1 MELTVGNVA
10 DKNDSALL
18 VGHLSEQD
26 VLRLA
31 LDHQRVLRVA
41 AICEELYHASL
52 GVVADDL
59 HNVWHY
65 GRVAN
70 CGACVPRS
78 FLYQS
83 CCCGIKSVCLGRL
96 AFV

>member
-52 GVVADDL
+52 GVVS
-59 HNVWHY
+59 
-65 GRVAN
+65 
-70 CGACVPRS
+70 P
-78 FLYQS
+78 Q
-83 CCCGIKSVCLGRL
+83 CLALWARG
-96 AFV
+96 